1 MNFHAPA
8 FSHEPFSHYNS
19 DSFFSSPVNL
29 NHHQAYPPRATSVR
43 ESYIQASEVV
53 ILEPQSFIDVP
64 PAVQILRNNKVVVLN
79 LAHMSNV
86 EAQRS
91 IDFIAGGAYMCQG
104 SLEKIDINIF
114 LLTPQSTNIRV
125 ETSSLQTTSDSAQ
138 DSQSQHL

>member
-1 MNFHAPA
+1 MNFQAPA
-8 FSHEPFSHYNS
+8 FHCDTFSHYPS

-29 NHHQAYPPRATSVR
+29 SHQQSYPYRTTSVR
-43 ESYIQASEVV
+43 EGYIQASEVV
-53 ILEPQSFIDVP
+53 ILEPQSFEEVP

-79 LAHMSNV
+79 LAHMMNA

-104 SLEKIDINIF
+104 SLEKIDANIF

-125 ETSSLQTTSDSAQ
+125 EASQAQTATD
-138 DSQSQHL
+138 LE